1 MTLILE
7 TISIIPQLLNSHGDR
22 PQQGPAHPQPAGFQ
36 DPLCDLERHQR
47 AAGRV
52 HSGLEE
58 WKGWNSFRGSRDDFN
73 RPLIFSLI
81 RYYHQKDMWLFGGVF
96 EVLERRPDRYVVRLS
111 RTQQEFV
118 GRLLI
123 TRVEMEGF
131 CVRLDREAFRSPALE
146 ATLEEFYP

>member
-1 MTLILE
+1 
-7 TISIIPQLLNSHGDR
+7 
-22 PQQGPAHPQPAGFQ
+22 
-36 DPLCDLERHQR
+36 
-47 AAGRV
+47 
-52 HSGLEE
+52 
-58 WKGWNSFRGSRDDFN
+58 
-73 RPLIFSLI
+73 LI